1 MRIWYRGIAYLFP
14 ADGSSEIPSGSS
26 IAAELPLEIVE
37 MIVAHLI
44 YDTRSLLACSLT
56 CYSWYIASVPHLH
69 HTIVVRQG
77 AYYDEPGFD
86 WLTLLKNT
94 TKFGLLPFVKKFRVR
109 RTDRLPYPFTP
120 ARFNSRMLRQISG
133 MTNIQELVIDDLV
146 TSEFIPGVEH
156 YFGHFLP
163 RVRSLSLR
171 APTGSRRQVLFF
183 IGLFEH
189 LQDLTLID
197 ERTHNLGTPASGRP
211 NTCSTLRPPAA
222 RTVGDGAF

>member
-1 MRIWYRGIAYLFP
+1 
-14 ADGSSEIPSGSS
+14 
-26 IAAELPLEIVE
+26 
-37 MIVAHLI
+37 
-44 YDTRSLLACSLT
+44 
-56 CYSWYIASVPHLH
+56 
-69 HTIVVRQG
+69 
-77 AYYDEPGFD
+77 
-86 WLTLLKNT
+86 
-94 TKFGLLPFVKKFRVR
+94 
-109 RTDRLPYPFTP
+109 
-120 ARFNSRMLRQISG
+120 MLRQISG

-197 ERTHNLGTPASGRP
+197 DELITWEHQPVDDLALVPPFAPPLRGQLVMEHFKRAGFLKVMFDVFGGARFWYVDLYEVVETQFLLNACAETLE
-211 NTCSTLRPPAA
+211 TLRLYPCDPY
-222 RTVGDGAF
+222 REQL